1 MNKYTRVV
9 CAISLVLLPA
19 GVILADQGQ
28 RDQRDRERD
37 DDYRTIA
44 STTIRFEN
52 DRYASSTLRL
62 SGEKRE
68 MFRHVGTTTPSGI
81 DKKHGST
88 TDDNDSEHGNS
99 KERGEGNFGIKAM
112 LQWIFGQPGSTTV
125 QQLHDQIFAS
135 STASTTPFINHE
147 GFLKRIL
154 RIFDGWF
161 NK

>member
-28 RDQRDRERD
+28 RGQRDRERD

-44 STTIRFEN
+44 STTVRFEN
-52 DRYASSTLRL
+52 DRYAS
-62 SGEKRE
+62 
-68 MFRHVGTTTPSGI
+68 TTPSGI

-154 RIFDGWF
+154 RIFGGWF